1 MEKSPKRGIAVTEHV
16 LVFGVGYDIPARMR
30 AFGEEIGRKVTTSV
44 ICWPEHLEKL
54 DDSADHTRI
63 IVLSPDASDEEWIAL
78 AKTVHAVDPVT
89 RIGSFYDDCRPQA
102 GAVAEALG
110 LETHRRETIEIV
122 MDKYAMRQ
130 RLAAA
135 GVEDTSSAVV
145 DSVEALRE
153 YADGHGY
160 PCVVKPLTG
169 AASRGVSI
177 LREPAA
183 AAAALER
190 ASGAMSDPRATVE
203 EFLDGPQFSVEA
215 FSERGEHVVAAITR
229 KYSDPASLVE
239 LGHVMPAPLEPEQTT
254 AVERHVIATL
264 DALGIEFGPTHTEVI
279 LTARGP
285 RIIETHLRTGGDE
298 LWNMVTDA
306 TGVDLIE
313 SQLRQILGEK
323 VLPGIRATL
332 ADPDRTRRTEAIWF
346 AGAPAE
352 GTLVEVVGTGAEC
365 PDHVRLH
372 VIGTPGTQLAGL
384 QNSFSRLAWAR
395 AHGTTAEEALA
406 DARSAI
412 EALTFV
418 TRVPAAQSALL

>member
-44 ICWPEHLEKL
+44 ICWPEHLEKM
-54 DDSADHTRI
+54 DDTADHARVI
-63 IVLSPDASDEEWIAL
+63 ILSPDAPNEEWIEI
-78 AKTVHAVDPVT
+78 AKTVHAIDPVT

-102 GAVAEALG
+102 AAVAEALG
-110 LETHRRETIEIV
+110 LHTHRSATIEFV
-122 MDKYAMRQ
+122 MNKYAMRQ
-130 RLAAA
+130 RLATS
-135 GVEDTSSAVV
+135 GVEATPSAVV
-145 DSVEALRE
+145 NSVDALRE
-153 YADGHGY
+153 FADAHGY

-169 AASRGVSI
+169 AASKGVSI
-177 LREPAA
+177 LREPAE

-190 ASGAMSDPRATVE
+190 AGGATSDPRATVE
-203 EFLDGPQFSVEA
+203 EFLEGPQFSVEA
-215 FSERGEHVVAAITR
+215 FSEHGEHVVVTITR
-229 KYSDPASLVE
+229 KYSDPVSLVE
-239 LGHVMPAPLEPEQTT
+239 LGHVMPAPLDPEQRAT
-254 AVERHVIATL
+254 VERHVIAAL
-264 DALGIEFGPTHTEVI
+264 DALEVEYGPTHTEVI
-279 LTARGP
+279 LTACGP

-313 SQLRQILGEK
+313 SQLRQVLGEK

-332 ADPDRTRRTEAIWF
+332 ADQGQARRTEAIWF
-346 AGAPAE
+346 AGSPAE
-352 GTLVEVVGTGAEC
+352 GTLVEVAGADAQH
-365 PDHVRLH
+365 PDHIRLH
-372 VIGTPGTQLAGL
+372 VIGTPGVQLAGL

-395 AHGTTAEEALA
+395 AHGVTAEKALG

-418 TRVPAAQSALL
+418 TRISAAQSNLL